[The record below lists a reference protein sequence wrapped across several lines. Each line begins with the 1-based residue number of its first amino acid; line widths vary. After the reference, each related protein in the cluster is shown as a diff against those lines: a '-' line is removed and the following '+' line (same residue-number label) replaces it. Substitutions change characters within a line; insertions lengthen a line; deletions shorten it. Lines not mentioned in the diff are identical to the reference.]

1 MKYLKKTLI
10 VSALVGS
17 SMIFSQTW
25 TPIQRLTWSNRNSD
39 TPIIRIDS
47 LDNLHVIW
55 VENLSPPSVLPE
67 NDALKVANFDI
78 FHKKS
83 TNAGGSWGVTTRLT
97 WNADQSIHP
106 QSAVDSNDYIHLVWE
121 DWSSGNAQ
129 IYYKKS
135 IDGGSS
141 WSAVQRLTWTTNGCH
156 KPAVN
161 VDLNDYIHVIFYENN
176 YEIYYKRSTNG
187 GTNWDPV
194 KKLTWNPGFSL
205 DPDITSDP
213 SGFLYV
219 VWIDDTPGNYE
230 IYFKRSADSGT
241 TWDQPQR
248 LTWNPLLESSPKIG
262 ADKNYVV
269 HIIYPNYIST
279 GNYELYYKNTTNL
292 GASWSVPKRLTW
304 TSNWSSNQD
313 FVLDSS
319 DRLHLSWVEI
329 MSENREIFYKKTTN
343 AGLTWSPPQRLT
355 WNPALSE
362 VPSIATDSSNDIH
375 LVWID
380 ENTGTGQVYYKK
392 GY

>member
-10 VSALVGS
+10 VSALIGS
-17 SMIFSQTW
+17 SMLFSQTW
-25 TPIQRLTWSNRNSD
+25 TPIQRLTWSNRYSD
-39 TPIIRIDS
+39 TPIITVDS

-55 VENLSPPSVLPE
+55 VENLSPPAILPE
-67 NDALKVANFDI
+67 NDSIFISNFDI

-121 DWSSGNAQ
+121 DWSSGNGQ

-135 IDGGSS
+135 IDRGAS
-141 WSAVQRLTWTTNGCH
+141 WSAVKRLTWTSNGCH
-156 KPAVN
+156 KPAIN
-161 VDLNDYIHVIFYENN
+161 IDLNDNIHVIFYDNN
-176 YEIYYKRSTNG
+176 YEIYYKRSTDSG
-187 GTNWDPV
+187 ATWDPV
-194 KKLTWNPGFSL
+194 KRLTWTPGFSL
-205 DPDITSDP
+205 DSDITSDP
-213 SGFLYV
+213 IGFLYM
-219 VWIDDTPGNYE
+219 VWIDDTPGNNE

-248 LTWNPLLESSPKIG
+248 LTWNLPQESTPKIG
-262 ADKNYVV
+262 ADKNYGV
-269 HIIYPNYIST
+269 HIIYPKYIST
-279 GNYELYYKNTTNL
+279 GNYEIYYKNTANL
-292 GASWSVPKRLTW
+292 GSSWSAPKRLTW
-304 TSNWSSNQD
+304 TSNWSSSQD
-313 FVLDSS
+313 FSLDSS

-343 AGLTWSPPQRLT
+343 SGLTWSSPQRLT
-355 WNPALSE
+355 WNPAPSE
-362 VPSIATDSSNDIH
+362 NPSIAADSANDVH

-380 ENTGTGQVYYKK
+380 ENTGIRQVYYKR